1 MFTLTPKYMNIFKR
15 FKDWI
20 ITKFVD
26 WLFYP
31 PVRKKKTFDKISGWD
46 DTDCYYTGEYYNIW
60 EKKKESA

>member
-1 MFTLTPKYMNIFKR
+1 MKR

-31 PVRKKKTFDKISGWD
+31 PVRKRKTFDKITGWD